1 MAERDKMLKI
11 ELICYDEKYAWAI
24 DSIESAEW
32 GVNNGGIKTEIGDN
46 FVIQLAKY
54 KDEIEKRTVAETNF
68 KALYANCVQNGWIT
82 PPTQEHKDNCDCE
95 ECKDKLNDQ
104 K

>member
-1 MAERDKMLKI
+1 MEDNKDIAIDYIKAQMVKVQEM
-11 ELICYDEKYAWAI
+11 YDELL
-24 DSIESAEW
+24 D
-32 GVNNGGIKTEIGDN
+32 
-46 FVIQLAKY
+46 KY

-95 ECKDKLNDQ
+95 ECKDKSNDQ